1 MKKNISKVLGSAL
14 TGIIFASFL
23 STAHIN
29 AASLSVDELYKNA
42 YNATVAALNTKTQVS
57 VNNARIAIESLRG
70 TGAEFAMGEFS
81 KQVDTVQ
88 HPILVKAVNAILIA
102 QGNPTQVNINNA
114 RNAIDKDMPS
124 VWRSSYSSALD
135 IVQQILI
142 KNANDAYT
150 KASQTKLLSDVKIA
164 TAKLNELRTA
174 IDSNVVSW
182 ANTVQTNVDNILKLG
197 TLGLVNIRVNGVTLN
212 KEIAPDSNKLNVF
225 NITYSDGKNIS
236 SATQLYVTDM
246 QRIYTVPAMG
256 TAGYADVYDLLLS
269 NIAYN
274 LYMSAAKT
282 ALNNPN
288 LDPNTNPVSI
298 DLSLNGNDI
307 VYSISSGFYKTV
319 TYTFSPTGNG
329 NFDLN

>member
-1 MKKNISKVLGSAL
+1 MKKNITKVLGSTLA
-14 TGIIFASFL
+14 GIIFASFL
-23 STAHIN
+23 STAQIK
-29 AASLSVDELYKNA
+29 AATLSADELYRNA
-42 YNATVAALNTKTQVS
+42 YNATVTALNTKTQLS
-57 VNNARIAIESLRG
+57 VNNARITIEALRG
-70 TGAEFAMGEFS
+70 TGAEWAIGEFS

-88 HPILVKAVNAILIA
+88 HPILVTAVNAILVA

-114 RNAIDKDMPS
+114 RKAIDKDMPS
-124 VWRSSYSSALD
+124 VWRNSYSSAVD
-135 IVQQILI
+135 AVQQILI
-142 KNANDAYT
+142 KNALDAYA
-150 KASQTKLLSDVKIA
+150 KASQSKLLSDVKIA
-164 TAKLNELRTA
+164 TVKLDELRTA

-182 ANTVQTNVDNILKLG
+182 ANTVQADVDNILNLG
-197 TLGLVNIRVNGVTLN
+197 TLGSVNIRVNGVTLN
-212 KEIAPDSNKLNVF
+212 KEIAPDSSKVNVF
-225 NITYSDGKNIS
+225 NITYTDGKNIN

-246 QRIYTVPAMG
+246 QRIYTVPAIG

-269 NIAYN
+269 NISYN

-329 NFDLN
+329 NFDLK